1 MYIKAIRSIRKK
13 TQKLTLQSTYE
24 RTYKTQN
31 LLLFKVLRIT
41 LNSIKSTE
49 SLQLTL
55 MSLLQ
60 MLLHSTTP
68 PPSKKGGRNGIFSKT
83 AGIYIFYVVI
93 AVLLFVGHLLTSWRI
108 YRFLITGTLP
118 ARQTNP
124 NA

>member
-13 TQKLTLQSTYE
+13 NQKLTLQSTYE

-68 PPSKKGGRNGIFSKT
+68 PPSKKGGGIVYFLRRREST
-83 AGIYIFYVVI
+83 YFMSLLLSFY
-93 AVLLFVGHLLTSWRI
+93 L
-108 YRFLITGTLP
+108 
-118 ARQTNP
+118 
-124 NA
+124 

>member
-93 AVLLFVGHLLTSWRI
+93 AVLLFVGHLLTSLRI

>member
-68 PPSKKGGRNGIFSKT
+68 PLKKGGRIGIFSKT

>member
-13 TQKLTLQSTYE
+13 NQKLTLQSTYE

-68 PPSKKGGRNGIFSKT
+68 PPPQKRGEELFIF
-83 AGIYIFYVVI
+83 
-93 AVLLFVGHLLTSWRI
+93 
-108 YRFLITGTLP
+108 
-118 ARQTNP
+118 
-124 NA
+124 

>member
-13 TQKLTLQSTYE
+13 NQKLTLQSTYE

-60 MLLHSTTP
+60 MLLLSTTP
-68 PPSKKGGRNGIFSKT
+68 PPLKKGGRNCIFSKT

>member
-13 TQKLTLQSTYE
+13 NQKLTLQSTYE

-60 MLLHSTTP
+60 MLLHALNYP
-68 PPSKKGGRNGIFSKT
+68 PPQKRGEEL
-83 AGIYIFYVVI
+83 YIF
-93 AVLLFVGHLLTSWRI
+93 
-108 YRFLITGTLP
+108 
-118 ARQTNP
+118 
-124 NA
+124 

>member
-68 PPSKKGGRNGIFSKT
+68 PPSKKGGGLVYFLRRRESTYFMSLLLS
-83 AGIYIFYVVI
+83 FY
-93 AVLLFVGHLLTSWRI
+93 L
-108 YRFLITGTLP
+108 
-118 ARQTNP
+118 
-124 NA
+124 

>member
-13 TQKLTLQSTYE
+13 NQKLTLQSTYE

-55 MSLLQ
+55 MTLLQ

-68 PPSKKGGRNGIFSKT
+68 PPSKKGGGIVYFLRRREST
-83 AGIYIFYVVI
+83 YFMSLLLSFY
-93 AVLLFVGHLLTSWRI
+93 L
-108 YRFLITGTLP
+108 
-118 ARQTNP
+118 
-124 NA
+124 

>member
-13 TQKLTLQSTYE
+13 NQKLTLQSTYE

-60 MLLHSTTP
+60 MLLHSTT

>member
-13 TQKLTLQSTYE
+13 PQKLTLQSTYE

-68 PPSKKGGRNGIFSKT
+68 PLKKGGRNCIFSKT

>member
-13 TQKLTLQSTYE
+13 NQKLTLQSTYE

-68 PPSKKGGRNGIFSKT
+68 PPSKKGGGIVYFLRRREST
-83 AGIYIFYVVI
+83 YFMSLLLSFY
-93 AVLLFVGHLLTSWRI
+93 S
-108 YRFLITGTLP
+108 
-118 ARQTNP
+118 
-124 NA
+124 

>member
-13 TQKLTLQSTYE
+13 NQKLTLQSTYE

-68 PPSKKGGRNGIFSKT
+68 PPQKKGGGIVYFLRRREST
-83 AGIYIFYVVI
+83 YFMSLLLSFY
-93 AVLLFVGHLLTSWRI
+93 L
-108 YRFLITGTLP
+108 
-118 ARQTNP
+118 
-124 NA
+124 